1 MTTTTAMIYETAQN
15 IITAITD
22 KKAASVEI
30 ISNKMGSVIINTVT
44 QDFTYIDKFGN
55 DVLNLVLKTKC
66 INNMPQKIACL
77 AAIMVGYRDTGG
89 FVFLTTN
96 K

>member
-1 MTTTTAMIYETAQN
+1 MTTKTAMIYETVQN
-15 IITAITD
+15 ITASITD
-22 KKAASVEI
+22 KNAASVEI
-30 ISNKMGSVIINTVT
+30 ISNKMGSVTINTET
-44 QDFTYIDKFGN
+44 NDFTYTDKFGS
-55 DVLNLVLKTKC
+55 DVLSLVLKTNC